1 MHHNKLIYNSS
12 FLFFYSLLI
21 QFILLQY
28 VFDGSF
34 ENILKFSHD
43 SIIYNDNLNKIQN
56 ELLSK
61 NNLNIFFEYPYVQYP
76 ILIFNYIVEFLTF
89 SSQLGYFITNSI
101 LIVFSYIICVKIFG
115 LYEFDK
121 SVAMPFIL
129 LISFLINPYI
139 YYFSLFRGEDLLIFS
154 LYLYVIFF
162 IFYFYKFSFKNL
174 IDTLDKHNKFK
185 FLFFLFLVFTAY
197 LFWLRSSIILL
208 LLFGVF
214 FFQLFFLLK
223 KTKFL
228 NLIISLFIL
237 SIFLF
242 LIDYLSLRHE
252 IFYNLFFDQN
262 KYLTM
267 IPWEKNIFVPDIIE
281 NFLRIL
287 SNKRSLMFDQSTI
300 YNSFVGVSKFEVI
313 NINNIYEF
321 IYSFPLIFFNSI
333 FIFEF
338 DHLINSS
345 DPIFLIHF
353 AYSFLAFISLIL
365 IIFEFK
371 YLNLYKCI
379 FLSIYILTNIVI
391 YYVTPIDGTF
401 YRYMMPLNFILS
413 SYGLLRIFM
422 IAKYFYYIILK
433 YINVRLSKEFTEN
446 IKITL
451 ANTFSNSF
459 LFILFSILI
468 FFREFIIFND
478 FHFDQGLIIYF
489 IIMSIISFL
498 SIAFINPFTD
508 TLTVFLRDRD
518 SNQLIC
524 NLLYI
529 FIFIFILVFLILCFF
544 EQFLGN
550 IYNIDNYS
558 NNFIFFSL
566 FIVIL
571 SIPINSVF
579 SSYLIIKDKSNYI
592 FINQLIIPIIFF
604 CYYFIVDINKIE
616 TLYNLLSI
624 SVLINL
630 ILLLLTCIKYDF
642 SFKKPNFEL
651 DILKK
656 INSFFKVLIKNII
669 NNIYIPTIFF
679 LSILITAN
687 INIDQVIYMGISLKL
702 LSFFYIITITLL
714 SSTVFNFLNKNYILF
729 DDNGVFK
736 NLIILILPIM
746 GLIFIFYPFIL
757 FFLEPFIKLTFKDL
771 NSIFLYENIVFIIF
785 IMPLLV
791 FFGMNNKFFIFNN
804 KQYLLFISNIIS
816 LILIIISY
824 FLFNKLLTINHFL
837 FILFTIFCFLF
848 FSYLFLFNSLKYKI
862 LSILIFLIFSFILYS
877 IYYLIFSNL
886 FLIIFYSMIIF
897 LLTLS
902 IKMNYDINSGEK
914 ISFN

>member
-1 MHHNKLIYNSS
+1 MYHNKLFYNSL
-12 FLFFYSLLI
+12 FLFFYSIVI

-43 SIIYNDNLNKIQN
+43 SIIYNENLIKIKE
-56 ELLSK
+56 ELLSFK
-61 NNLNIFFEYPYVQYP
+61 KISIFFEYPYTQYP
-76 ILIFNYIVEFLTF
+76 ILLFNYIIDFLFF
-89 SSQLGYFITNSI
+89 SSQLGFFIVNSI
-101 LIVFSYIICVKIFG
+101 LIVFSYLICIKIFTI
-115 LYEFDK
+115 YEFDK
-121 SVAMPFIL
+121 SIALPFIL
-129 LISFLINPYI
+129 LISFIINPYI

-162 IFYFYKFSFKNL
+162 IFYFFKFSFKNL
-174 IDTLDKHNKFK
+174 VETFDNHHRFK
-185 FLFFLFLVFTAY
+185 LLLFLFLIFLLY
-197 LFWLRSSIILL
+197 LFWLRTSIIV
-208 LLFGVF
+208 LLFLGVF
-214 FFQLFFLLK
+214 FFLVFYSFK
-223 KTKFL
+223 KTKILHLF
-228 NLIISLFIL
+228 IYLFIL
-237 SIFLF
+237 IFLLF

-262 KYLTM
+262 SNLLM
-267 IPWEKNIFVPDIIE
+267 IPWEKNIFIPDVIE

-287 SNKRSLMFDQSTI
+287 SNKRSLMFEQSTI
-300 YNSFVGVSKFEVI
+300 YDSFVGVSKFEEVY
-313 NINNIYEF
+313 INNFYEF

-371 YLNLYKCI
+371 YLNQYKCI
-379 FLSIYILTNIVI
+379 FLSIYFLTNIVI
-391 YYVTPIDGTF
+391 YYVTPVDGTF
-401 YRYMMPLNFILS
+401 YRYMMPLNFFLS
-413 SYGLLRIFM
+413 SYGLLRIFL

-433 YINVRLSKEFTEN
+433 NINVGLNKEFTQN

-451 ANTFSNSF
+451 SNTFSNSF
-459 LFILFSILI
+459 LFVLFSVLI
-468 FFREFIIFND
+468 FFREFIIFTD
-478 FHFDQGLIIYF
+478 FHYDTDLIIYF

-498 SIAFINPFTD
+498 SIGFINPFTD
-508 TLTVFLRDRD
+508 TLTTFLKEDKLEK
-518 SNQLIC
+518 LIC
-524 NLLYI
+524 NLLYLFILIFLLIFVLLCVFEQYLGNFYNIADYENKYI
-529 FIFIFILVFLILCFF
+529 FI
-544 EQFLGN
+544 
-550 IYNIDNYS
+550 
-558 NNFIFFSL
+558 SL
-566 FIVIL
+566 AIVIF

-579 SSYLIIKDKSNYI
+579 SSYLIIKEKSNYI
-592 FINQLIIPIIFF
+592 FVNQLVIPIIFYV
-604 CYYFIVDINKIE
+604 YYFVIKIDKIE
-616 TLYNLLSI
+616 TLYSLLSF

-630 ILLLLTCIKYDF
+630 TLLLLTCIKFDF
-642 SFKKPNFEL
+642 SFKKPTF
-651 DILKK
+651 DKTILNK
-656 INSFFKVLIKNII
+656 IKIFLNLLTKNII

-679 LSILITAN
+679 LSIIITAN
-687 INIDQVIYMGISLKL
+687 LNIDQLIYMGISLKL

-714 SSTVFNFLNKNYILF
+714 SSTVFNFLNKNYISF

-736 NLIILILPIM
+736 NLIILILPII
-746 GLIFIFYPFIL
+746 GLIFISYPFFL

-771 NSIFLYENIVFIIF
+771 NSNFLYENIVFIIF
-785 IMPLLV
+785 VMPLLV

-824 FLFNKLLTINHFL
+824 YLLNKLLMINHFL
-837 FILFTIFCFLF
+837 FILFSIFCFLI
-848 FSYLFLFNSLKYKI
+848 FSYLFLFNSLRYKI
-862 LSILIFLIFSFILYS
+862 LSILIFLTFSLILYL
-877 IYYLIFSNL
+877 IYFLIFSNL

-902 IKMNYDINSGEK
+902 IKMNYDINNGEK